1 VQDKTLQQVA
11 ELANIMSI
19 DQLNIK
25 IRRSLK
31 GHNAKVNARG
41 HTYLSGKLRG
51 WTRDFFNLYF

>member
-31 GHNAKVNARG
+31 GHNAKVNAEG
-41 HTYLSGKLRG
+41 HTLSGKLRR
-51 WTRDFFNLYF
+51 WTRDF

>member
-1 VQDKTLQQVA
+1 MFYLCVQDKTLQQVA

-31 GHNAKVNARG
+31 GHNAKVIVEG
-41 HTYLSGKLRG
+41 HIYSTCLVS
-51 WTRDFFNLYF
+51 

>member
-31 GHNAKVNARG
+31 GHNAKVNVGG
-41 HTYLSGKLRG
+41 HTYLSGKLRRC
-51 WTRDFFNLYF
+51 TRDF